1 MVAEATVASEHP
13 ADRRVRNLYHML
25 LYVWGRYDKDLA
37 DSAREVG
44 SEGEIS
50 SLPNLFAHV
59 LSEAV
64 SHQLRR
70 GLYRDYQP
78 KEETGPRIRG
88 QLQVGPSVGRML
100 FRQGL
105 AQCVFDEF
113 SPDTLHN
120 RIIKTTLLRLLREG
134 GLEEKIGLRVRLLL
148 PRLGEVSELD
158 LRRRHFSEV
167 RLHRNNREYGLLL
180 DICRFIYEEAM
191 PTPHGEHEMT
201 FRAFSGDWFKRKGRL
216 FQNFVSR
223 FYELRAAD
231 AGWEV
236 QTSGTTFQHPLKP
249 ATPSEGAYLQ
259 RLEADVY
266 VTHRSGRKVLIECKF
281 YGKPFASKP
290 KRRTE
295 KDDEL
300 SDEDV
305 GAEPEAPG
313 RKISNE
319 HLLQLGAYMDGLT
332 RKEGA
337 KGVEGLL
344 LYVQPDEQPLSADF
358 VREGVKGVSQPLRV
372 RCLDLTKPW
381 DQVEADLL
389 GYLGDGL

>member
-1 MVAEATVASEHP
+1 MVAEAPVP
-13 ADRRVRNLYHML
+13 AESSANRRVRNLYHML
-25 LYVWGRYDKDLA
+25 LYVWGKYDKDLA
-37 DSAREVG
+37 ESARQVG
-44 SEGEIS
+44 AEGEIS

-64 SHQLRR
+64 AQQLRR

-78 KEETGPRIRG
+78 KEEIGSRIRG
-88 QLQVGPSVGRML
+88 QLQIGPSVGRML

-134 GLEEKIGLRVRLLL
+134 GLEEAIALRVRMLL
-148 PRLGEVSELD
+148 PRLGEVGELD

-191 PTPHGEHEMT
+191 PTPDGDRSMT
-201 FRAFSGDWFKRKGRL
+201 FRAFAGDWFKRKGRL

-223 FYELRAAD
+223 FYEVRATD
-231 AGWEV
+231 AGWTV
-236 QTSGTTFQHPLKP
+236 KDTGKTFHHPLQP
-249 ATPSEGAYLQ
+249 ASPESGAYLQ
-259 RLEADVY
+259 RLESDVY
-266 VTHRSGRKVLIECKF
+266 LSHLSGRKVLIECKF

-319 HLLQLGAYMDGLT
+319 HLLQLGAYMDGLS
-332 RKEGA
+332 RKMEGPQ
-337 KGVEGLL
+337 GVEGLL
-344 LYVQPDEQPLSADF
+344 LYVQPDEQPLSADY
-358 VREGVKGVSQPLRV
+358 VREGVKGAPQPLRV

-381 DQVEADLL
+381 DEIEADLL
-389 GYLGDGL
+389 AYLR

>member
-1 MVAEATVASEHP
+1 MVAEAPVP
-13 ADRRVRNLYHML
+13 AESPANRRVRNLYHML
-25 LYVWGRYDKDLA
+25 LYVWGKYDKDLA
-37 DSAREVG
+37 ESARQVG
-44 SEGEIS
+44 AEGEIS

-64 SHQLRR
+64 AQQLRR

-78 KEETGPRIRG
+78 KEEIGSRIRG

-134 GLEEKIGLRVRLLL
+134 GLEEAIALRVRMLL
-148 PRLGEVSELD
+148 PRLGEVGELD

-191 PTPHGEHEMT
+191 PTPDGDRSMT
-201 FRAFSGDWFKRKGRL
+201 FRAFAGDWFKRKGRL

-223 FYELRAAD
+223 FYEVRATD
-231 AGWEV
+231 AGWTV
-236 QTSGTTFQHPLKP
+236 KDTGKTFHHPLQP
-249 ATPSEGAYLQ
+249 ASPESGAYLQ
-259 RLEADVY
+259 RLESDVY
-266 VTHRSGRKVLIECKF
+266 LSHLSGRKVLIECKF

-319 HLLQLGAYMDGLT
+319 HLLQLGAYMDGLS
-332 RKEGA
+332 RKMEGPQ
-337 KGVEGLL
+337 GVEGLL
-344 LYVQPDEQPLSADF
+344 LYVQPDEQPLSADY
-358 VREGVKGVSQPLRV
+358 VREGVKGAPQPLRV

-381 DQVEADLL
+381 DEIEADLL
-389 GYLGDGL
+389 AYLR

>member
-1 MVAEATVASEHP
+1 MVAEAKVAPEHP

-37 DSAREVG
+37 EKARDVG

-59 LSEAV
+59 LAEAV
-64 SHQLRR
+64 SQQLRR

-78 KEETGPRIRG
+78 KEEVGPRIRG

-134 GLEEKIGLRVRLLL
+134 GLDADIALRVRMLL
-148 PRLGEVSELD
+148 PRLHEVSELD
-158 LRRRHFSEV
+158 LRARHFSEV

-180 DICRFIYEEAM
+180 DICRFVYEEAM
-191 PTPHGEHEMT
+191 PTPQGDQAMT
-201 FRAFSGDWFKRKGRL
+201 FRAFAGDWFKRKGRL
-216 FQNFVSR
+216 FQTFVSR
-223 FYELRAAD
+223 FFELRAGD
-231 AGWEV
+231 VGWQV
-236 QTSGTTFQHPLKP
+236 QKSPTFQHPLQA
-249 ATPSEGAYLQ
+249 ATLAEGGYLQ
-259 RLEADVY
+259 RLETDVY

-305 GAEPEAPG
+305 GAEPAAPG

-332 RKEGA
+332 RKEGP

-344 LYVQPDEQPLSADF
+344 LYVQPDEHPLRADF
-358 VREGVKGVSQPLRV
+358 EREGVAGAKQPLRV

-381 DQVEADLL
+381 DEVEADLL
-389 GYLGDGL
+389 GYLG

>member
-1 MVAEATVASEHP
+1 MVAEAPVTDRDP
-13 ADRRVRNLYHML
+13 AHQRVRNLYHML
-25 LYVWGRYDKDLA
+25 LYVWGKYDKDLA
-37 DSAREVG
+37 ESARQVG
-44 SEGEIS
+44 SEGDIS

-64 SHQLRR
+64 ARQLRR

-78 KEETGPRIRG
+78 KEEVGPRIRG

-134 GLEEKIGLRVRLLL
+134 DLEEKIALRVRMLL

-167 RLHRNNREYGLLL
+167 RLHRNNREYGLIL

-191 PTPHGEHEMT
+191 PTPYGNQTMQ
-201 FRAFSGDWFKRKGRL
+201 FRAFVGDWFKRKGRL
-216 FQNFVSR
+216 FQTFVSR
-223 FYELRAAD
+223 FYALRAVA
-231 AGWEV
+231 AGWTV
-236 QTSGTTFQHPLKP
+236 QSSPTFQHALQA
-249 ATPSEGAYLQ
+249 ATPAEGAYLQ
-259 RLEADVY
+259 RLETDVF
-266 VTHRSGRKVLIECKF
+266 VTHRNGRKVLIECKF

-300 SDEDV
+300 TDEEV
-305 GAEPEAPG
+305 GVEPAPPG
-313 RKISNE
+313 RKLSNE

-332 RKEGA
+332 RKEGSA
-337 KGVEGLL
+337 GVEGLL
-344 LYVQPDEQPLSADF
+344 LYVQPDNQPLSADY
-358 VREGVKGVSQPLRV
+358 VRAGVGGAPQPFRV

-381 DQVEADLL
+381 DEVEADLL
-389 GYLGDGL
+389 AYLG

>member
-1 MVAEATVASEHP
+1 
-13 ADRRVRNLYHML
+13 ML
-25 LYVWGRYDKDLA
+25 LYVWGQYDRDLA
-37 DSAREVG
+37 DNARAVG
-44 SEGEIS
+44 SEGELS

-59 LSEAV
+59 LSAAV
-64 SHQLRR
+64 TQQLRR

-105 AQCVFDEF
+105 AQWVFDEF

-134 GLEEKIGLRVRLLL
+134 GLDEEIALRVRRLL

-158 LRRRHFSEV
+158 LCRRHFSEV

-191 PTPHGEHEMT
+191 PTPHGDQAMT
-201 FRAFSGDWFKRKGRL
+201 FRAFAGDWFKRKGRL

-223 FYELRAAD
+223 FYEVRAGSD
-231 AGWEV
+231 WTFL
-236 QTSGTTFQHPLKP
+236 TSPTFQHAFKTVVP
-249 ATPSEGAYLQ
+249 AAGAYLP
-259 RLEADVY
+259 RLETDVY

-290 KRRTE
+290 KRRAE

-300 SDEDV
+300 TDEEV
-305 GAEPEAPG
+305 GAKPEAPG

-332 RKEGA
+332 RQEGPQ
-337 KGVEGLL
+337 GVEGLL
-344 LYVQPDEQPLSADF
+344 LYVQPDDQPLSVDYI
-358 VREGVKGVSQPLRV
+358 REGLAGANQPLRV

-381 DQVEADLL
+381 NQVEADLL
-389 GYLGDGL
+389 AYLG

>member
-1 MVAEATVASEHP
+1 MVAEATVSSERQ

-37 DSAREVG
+37 EKARDVG

-59 LSEAV
+59 LAEAV
-64 SHQLRR
+64 SQQLRR

-78 KEETGPRIRG
+78 KEEVGPRIRG

-134 GLEEKIGLRVRLLL
+134 GLDADIALRVRMLL
-148 PRLGEVSELD
+148 PRLHEVSELD
-158 LRRRHFSEV
+158 LRARHFSEV

-180 DICRFIYEEAM
+180 DICRFVYEEAM
-191 PTPHGEHEMT
+191 PTPHGDQAMT
-201 FRAFSGDWFKRKGRL
+201 FRAFAGDWFKRKGRL
-216 FQNFVSR
+216 FQTFVSR
-223 FYELRAAD
+223 FFELRAGD
-231 AGWEV
+231 AGWQV
-236 QTSGTTFQHPLKP
+236 QKSPTFQHPLQAASP
-249 ATPSEGAYLQ
+249 AEGGYLQ
-259 RLEADVY
+259 RLETDVY

-305 GAEPEAPG
+305 GAEPAAPG

-332 RKEGA
+332 RKEGP

-344 LYVQPDEQPLSADF
+344 LYVQPDEHPLRADF
-358 VREGVKGVSQPLRV
+358 VREGVKGAEQPLRV

-381 DQVEADLL
+381 EEVEADLL
-389 GYLGDGL
+389 GTLG

>member
-1 MVAEATVASEHP
+1 MVAEAPVASERP

-37 DSAREVG
+37 EKARDVG

-64 SHQLRR
+64 SQQLRR

-78 KEETGPRIRG
+78 KEEVGPRIRG

-134 GLEEKIGLRVRLLL
+134 GLDADIALRVRMLL
-148 PRLGEVSELD
+148 PRLHEVSELD
-158 LRRRHFSEV
+158 LRARHFSEV

-180 DICRFIYEEAM
+180 DICRFVYEEAM
-191 PTPHGEHEMT
+191 PTPHGDQAMT
-201 FRAFSGDWFKRKGRL
+201 FRAFAGDWFKRKGRL
-216 FQNFVSR
+216 FQTFVSR
-223 FYELRAAD
+223 FFELRAVD
-231 AGWEV
+231 AGWQV
-236 QTSGTTFQHPLKP
+236 QKSPTFQHPLQA
-249 ATPSEGAYLQ
+249 ATPAEGGYLQ
-259 RLEADVY
+259 RLETDVY

-305 GAEPEAPG
+305 GAEPAAPG

-332 RKEGA
+332 RKEGS

-344 LYVQPDEQPLSADF
+344 LYVQPGEHPLRADF
-358 VREGVKGVSQPLRV
+358 VREGVKGAEQPLRV

-381 DQVEADLL
+381 DEVEADLL
-389 GYLGDGL
+389 CTLG

>member
-13 ADRRVRNLYHML
+13 ANRRVRNLYHML
-25 LYVWGRYDKDLA
+25 LYVWGKYDKDLA

-64 SHQLRR
+64 SQQLRR
-70 GLYRDYQP
+70 GLSRDYQP
-78 KEETGPRIRG
+78 KEEVGPRIRG

-134 GLEEKIGLRVRLLL
+134 GLEPAIALRVRMLL
-148 PRLGEVSELD
+148 PRLHEVGELD
-158 LRRRHFSEV
+158 LRARHFSEV

-180 DICRFIYEEAM
+180 DICRFVYEEAM
-191 PTPHGEHEMT
+191 PTPHGDEAMT
-201 FRAFSGDWFKRKGRL
+201 FRAFAGDWFKRKGRL
-216 FQNFVSR
+216 FQTFVSR
-223 FYELRAAD
+223 FYEVRAGTD
-231 AGWEV
+231 WEV
-236 QTSGTTFQHPLKP
+236 LTSPTFQHPLQA
-249 ATPSEGAYLQ
+249 ATPSEGGYLQ
-259 RLEADVY
+259 RLETDVY

-305 GAEPEAPG
+305 GAEPEAPA

-332 RKEGA
+332 REEGPA
-337 KGVEGLL
+337 GVEGLL
-344 LYVQPDEQPLSADF
+344 LYVQPDDQPLSADF
-358 VREGVKGVSQPLRV
+358 VREGVKGAKQPLRV

-389 GYLGDGL
+389 SYLGT

>member
-1 MVAEATVASEHP
+1 MVAEAKVAPEHP

-37 DSAREVG
+37 EKARDVG

-59 LSEAV
+59 LAEAV
-64 SHQLRR
+64 SQQLRR

-78 KEETGPRIRG
+78 KEEVGPRIRG

-134 GLEEKIGLRVRLLL
+134 GLDADIALRVRMLL
-148 PRLGEVSELD
+148 PRLHEVSELD
-158 LRRRHFSEV
+158 LRARHFSEV

-180 DICRFIYEEAM
+180 DICRFVYEEAM
-191 PTPHGEHEMT
+191 PTPQGDQAMT
-201 FRAFSGDWFKRKGRL
+201 FRAFAGDWFKRKGRL
-216 FQNFVSR
+216 FQTFVSR
-223 FYELRAAD
+223 FFELRAGD
-231 AGWEV
+231 VGWQV
-236 QTSGTTFQHPLKP
+236 QKSPTFQHPLQA
-249 ATPSEGAYLQ
+249 ATLAEGGYLQ
-259 RLEADVY
+259 RLETDVY

-305 GAEPEAPG
+305 GAEPAAPG

-332 RKEGA
+332 RKEGP

-344 LYVQPDEQPLSADF
+344 LYVQPDEHPLRADF
-358 VREGVKGVSQPLRV
+358 EREGVAGAKQPLRV

-381 DQVEADLL
+381 EEVEADLL
-389 GYLGDGL
+389 SYLG

>member
-1 MVAEATVASEHP
+1 MVAEAPVPTESP
-13 ADRRVRNLYHML
+13 ANRRVRNLYHML

-134 GLEEKIGLRVRLLL
+134 GLEEAIALRVRMLL
-148 PRLGEVSELD
+148 PRLGEVGELD

-191 PTPHGEHEMT
+191 PTPEGDRSMT
-201 FRAFSGDWFKRKGRL
+201 FRAFAGDWFKRKGRL

-223 FYELRAAD
+223 FYEVRATD
-231 AGWEV
+231 AGWTV
-236 QTSGTTFQHPLKP
+236 KNTGKTFHHPLQP
-249 ATPSEGAYLQ
+249 ASPESGAYLQ
-259 RLEADVY
+259 RLESDVY
-266 VTHRSGRKVLIECKF
+266 LSHLSGRKVLIECKF

-319 HLLQLGAYMDGLT
+319 HLLQLGAYMDGLS
-332 RKEGA
+332 RKMEGPQ
-337 KGVEGLL
+337 GVEGLL
-344 LYVQPDEQPLSADF
+344 LYVQPDDQPLSADY
-358 VREGVKGVSQPLRV
+358 VREGVKGAPQPLRV

-381 DQVEADLL
+381 DAIEADLL
-389 GYLGDGL
+389 AYLR

>member
-1 MVAEATVASEHP
+1 MVAEATVASEHQ
-13 ADRRVRNLYHML
+13 ANRRVRNLYHML
-25 LYVWGRYDKDLA
+25 LYVWGRYDNDLA
-37 DSAREVG
+37 EKAREVG

-59 LSEAV
+59 LAEAV
-64 SHQLRR
+64 SQQLRR

-78 KEETGPRIRG
+78 KGEVGPRIRG

-134 GLEEKIGLRVRLLL
+134 GLEANIALRVRMLL
-148 PRLGEVSELD
+148 PRLHEVGELD
-158 LRRRHFSEV
+158 LRSRHFSEV

-191 PTPHGEHEMT
+191 PTPDGEQAMT
-201 FRAFSGDWFKRKGRL
+201 FRAFAGDWFKRKGRL
-216 FQNFVSR
+216 FQTFVSR
-223 FYELRAAD
+223 FYELRAVD
-231 AGWEV
+231 SGWQV
-236 QTSGTTFQHPLKP
+236 QQSPTFQHPLQA
-249 ATPSEGAYLQ
+249 ATPAEGGYLQ
-259 RLEADVY
+259 RLETDVY

-305 GAEPEAPG
+305 GAETEAPG

-332 RKEGA
+332 REEGA

-344 LYVQPDEQPLSADF
+344 LYVQPDDQPLSADF
-358 VREGVKGVSQPLRV
+358 VREGVAGAKQPLRV

-389 GYLGDGL
+389 SYLG

>member
-1 MVAEATVASEHP
+1 MVAEAPVSSERQ

-37 DSAREVG
+37 EKARDVG

-59 LSEAV
+59 LAEAV
-64 SHQLRR
+64 SQQLRR

-78 KEETGPRIRG
+78 KEEVGPRIRG

-134 GLEEKIGLRVRLLL
+134 GLEAGIALRVRMLL
-148 PRLGEVSELD
+148 PRLHEVSELD
-158 LRRRHFSEV
+158 LRARHFSEV

-180 DICRFIYEEAM
+180 DICRFVYEEAM
-191 PTPHGEHEMT
+191 PTPQGEQVMS
-201 FRAFSGDWFKRKGRL
+201 FRAFAGDWFKRKGRL
-216 FQNFVSR
+216 FQTFVSR
-223 FYELRAAD
+223 FFELRAVD
-231 AGWEV
+231 AGWQV
-236 QTSGTTFQHPLKP
+236 QKSPTFQHPLQA
-249 ATPSEGAYLQ
+249 ATPAEGGYLQ
-259 RLEADVY
+259 RLETDVY

-305 GAEPEAPG
+305 GAEPAAPG

-319 HLLQLGAYMDGLT
+319 HLLQLGAYMDGLS
-332 RKEGA
+332 RKKEGP

-344 LYVQPDEQPLSADF
+344 LYVQPDDQPLSADF
-358 VREGVKGVSQPLRV
+358 IREGVAGPKQPLRV

-381 DQVEADLL
+381 DEVEADLL
-389 GYLGDGL
+389 GTLG

>member
-1 MVAEATVASEHP
+1 MVAEASVTAEHP
-13 ADRRVRNLYHML
+13 ANRRVRNLYHML
-25 LYVWGRYDKDLA
+25 LYVWGKYDKDLA

-44 SEGEIS
+44 TEGDIS

-59 LSEAV
+59 LAAAV
-64 SHQLRR
+64 SQQLRR

-78 KEETGPRIRG
+78 KEEVGPRIRG

-134 GLEEKIGLRVRLLL
+134 GLEEKIALRVRLLL

-191 PTPHGEHEMT
+191 PTPHGEHDMT
-201 FRAFSGDWFKRKGRL
+201 FRAFAGDWFKRKGRL

-236 QTSGTTFQHPLKP
+236 QKSGTTFQHPLKA
-249 ATPSEGAYLQ
+249 ATPAEGAYVQ

-266 VTHRSGRKVLIECKF
+266 VKHPSGRKVLIECKF

-295 KDDEL
+295 TDDEL
-300 SDEDV
+300 SDEDF

-319 HLLQLGAYMDGLT
+319 HLLQLGAYMDGLS
-332 RKEGA
+332 RKKEGPQ
-337 KGVEGLL
+337 GVEGLL
-344 LYVQPDEQPLSADF
+344 LYVQPDDQPLSADF
-358 VREGVKGVSQPLRV
+358 VREGVKGSPQPLRV

-381 DQVEADLL
+381 DEVEADLL
-389 GYLGDGL
+389 SYLG

>member
-1 MVAEATVASEHP
+1 MVAEATVASECP
-13 ADRRVRNLYHML
+13 ADRRVRNLYHLL

-134 GLEEKIGLRVRLLL
+134 GLEEKIALRVRLLL
-148 PRLGEVSELD
+148 PRLGEVGELD

-231 AGWEV
+231 VGWEV
-236 QTSGTTFQHPLKP
+236 QKSGTTFQHPLKP

-389 GYLGDGL
+389 GYLG

>member
-1 MVAEATVASEHP
+1 
-13 ADRRVRNLYHML
+13 VRQPPKHARAFTLIEL
-25 LYVWGRYDKDLA
+25 LVVL
-37 DSAREVG
+37 V
-44 SEGEIS
+44 ILC
-50 SLPNLFAHV
+50 SLIGIAV
-59 LSEAV
+59 LSVGIAGPGRELHNEAERLGGLIGVLAEEAV
-64 SHQLRR
+64 
-70 GLYRDYQP
+70 
-78 KEETGPRIRG
+78 
-88 QLQVGPSVGRML
+88 
-100 FRQGL
+100 
-105 AQCVFDEF
+105 
-113 SPDTLHN
+113 
-120 RIIKTTLLRLLREG
+120 
-134 GLEEKIGLRVRLLL
+134 
-148 PRLGEVSELD
+148 LD
-158 LRRRHFSEV
+158 
-167 RLHRNNREYGLLL
+167 NREYGLLL

-191 PTPHGEHEMT
+191 PTPHGEHDMT
-201 FRAFSGDWFKRKGRL
+201 FRAFAGDWFKRKGRL

-236 QTSGTTFQHPLKP
+236 QKSGTTFQHPMKP
-249 ATPSEGAYLQ
+249 ATPTEGAYLQ

-266 VTHRSGRKVLIECKF
+266 VKHLSGRKVLIECKF

-295 KDDEL
+295 SDDEL
-300 SDEDV
+300 SDEDF

-319 HLLQLGAYMDGLT
+319 HLLQLGAYMDGLS
-332 RKEGA
+332 RKKEGPQ
-337 KGVEGLL
+337 GVEGLL

-389 GYLGDGL
+389 GYLG

>member
-1 MVAEATVASEHP
+1 MVAEAKVAPEHP

-37 DSAREVG
+37 EKARDVG

-64 SHQLRR
+64 SQQLRR

-78 KEETGPRIRG
+78 KEEVGPRIRG

-134 GLEEKIGLRVRLLL
+134 GLEAGIALRVRMLL
-148 PRLGEVSELD
+148 PRLHEVSELD
-158 LRRRHFSEV
+158 LRARHFSEV

-191 PTPHGEHEMT
+191 PTPHGDQAMT
-201 FRAFSGDWFKRKGRL
+201 FRAFAGDWFKRKGRL
-216 FQNFVSR
+216 FQTFVSR
-223 FYELRAAD
+223 FFELRAGD
-231 AGWEV
+231 AGWQV
-236 QTSGTTFQHPLKP
+236 QKSPTFQHPLQA
-249 ATPSEGAYLQ
+249 ATPAEGGYLQ
-259 RLEADVY
+259 RLETDVY

-305 GAEPEAPG
+305 GAEPEVPG

-332 RKEGA
+332 RKEGP

-344 LYVQPDEQPLSADF
+344 LYVQPDEHPLRADF
-358 VREGVKGVSQPLRV
+358 VRAGVAGAKQSLRV

-381 DQVEADLL
+381 EEVEADLL
-389 GYLGDGL
+389 GTLG

>member
-1 MVAEATVASEHP
+1 MVAEAKVAPEHP

-37 DSAREVG
+37 EKARDVG

-64 SHQLRR
+64 SQQLRR

-78 KEETGPRIRG
+78 KEEVGPRIRG

-134 GLEEKIGLRVRLLL
+134 GLDADIALRVRVLL
-148 PRLGEVSELD
+148 PRLHEVSELD
-158 LRRRHFSEV
+158 LRARHFSEV

-180 DICRFIYEEAM
+180 DICRFVYEEAM
-191 PTPHGEHEMT
+191 PTPQGDQAMT
-201 FRAFSGDWFKRKGRL
+201 FRAFAGDWFKRKGRL
-216 FQNFVSR
+216 FQTFVSR
-223 FYELRAAD
+223 FFELRAGD
-231 AGWEV
+231 VGWQV
-236 QTSGTTFQHPLKP
+236 QKSPTFQHPLQA
-249 ATPSEGAYLQ
+249 ATLAEGGYLQ
-259 RLEADVY
+259 RLETDVY

-305 GAEPEAPG
+305 GAEPAAPG

-332 RKEGA
+332 RKEGP

-344 LYVQPDEQPLSADF
+344 LYVQPDEHPLRADF
-358 VREGVKGVSQPLRV
+358 EREGVAGAKQPLRV

-381 DQVEADLL
+381 EEVEADLL
-389 GYLGDGL
+389 SYLG

>member
-1 MVAEATVASEHP
+1 
-13 ADRRVRNLYHML
+13 ML

-37 DSAREVG
+37 EKARDVG

-59 LSEAV
+59 LAEAV
-64 SHQLRR
+64 SQQLRR

-78 KEETGPRIRG
+78 KEEVGPRIRG

-134 GLEEKIGLRVRLLL
+134 GLDADIALRVRMLL
-148 PRLGEVSELD
+148 PRLHEVSELD
-158 LRRRHFSEV
+158 LRARHFSEV

-180 DICRFIYEEAM
+180 DICRFVYEEAM
-191 PTPHGEHEMT
+191 PTPHGDQAMT
-201 FRAFSGDWFKRKGRL
+201 FRAFAGDWFKRKGRL
-216 FQNFVSR
+216 FQTFVSR
-223 FYELRAAD
+223 FFELRAGD
-231 AGWEV
+231 AGWQV
-236 QTSGTTFQHPLKP
+236 QKSPTFQHPLRA
-249 ATPSEGAYLQ
+249 ATPAEGGYLQ
-259 RLEADVY
+259 RLETDVY

-295 KDDEL
+295 TDDEL

-305 GAEPEAPG
+305 GAEPVAPG

-319 HLLQLGAYMDGLT
+319 HLLQLGAYMDGLS
-332 RKEGA
+332 RKKEGP

-344 LYVQPDEQPLSADF
+344 LYVQPDDHPLRADF
-358 VREGVKGVSQPLRV
+358 EREGVAGAKQSLRV

-381 DQVEADLL
+381 DEVEADLL
-389 GYLGDGL
+389 GALG

>member
-1 MVAEATVASEHP
+1 
-13 ADRRVRNLYHML
+13 ML

-37 DSAREVG
+37 EKVRDVG

-64 SHQLRR
+64 AQQLRR

-78 KEETGPRIRG
+78 KEEVGPRIRG
-88 QLQVGPSVGRML
+88 QLQVGSSVGRML

-134 GLEEKIGLRVRLLL
+134 GLHPDIALRVRMLL
-148 PRLGEVSELD
+148 PRLHEVGELEL
-158 LRRRHFSEV
+158 RARHFSEV

-191 PTPHGEHEMT
+191 PTPDGEHAMT
-201 FRAFSGDWFKRKGRL
+201 FRAFAGDWFKRKGRL
-216 FQNFVSR
+216 FQTFVSR
-223 FYELRAAD
+223 FFELRAAKD
-231 AGWEV
+231 GWEV
-236 QTSGTTFQHPLKP
+236 PKSPTFHHPLQSAKP
-249 ATPSEGAYLQ
+249 AEGAYLQ
-259 RLEADVY
+259 RLETDVY
-266 VTHRSGRKVLIECKF
+266 VTHPSGRKVLIECKF

-295 KDDEL
+295 GDDEL

-305 GAEPEAPG
+305 GAEPEPPG

-332 RKEGA
+332 RKEGPE
-337 KGVEGLL
+337 GVEGLL
-344 LYVQPDEQPLSADF
+344 LYVQPDEQPLRADF
-358 VREGVKGVSQPLRV
+358 VREGVQGVKQSLRV

-389 GYLGDGL
+389 SYLG

>member
-1 MVAEATVASEHP
+1 MVAEATVSSERP

-37 DSAREVG
+37 EKARDVG

-64 SHQLRR
+64 SQQLRR

-78 KEETGPRIRG
+78 KEEVGPRIRG

-134 GLEEKIGLRVRLLL
+134 GLDADIALRVRMLL
-148 PRLGEVSELD
+148 PRLHEVSELD
-158 LRRRHFSEV
+158 LRARHFSEV

-180 DICRFIYEEAM
+180 DICRFVYEEAM
-191 PTPHGEHEMT
+191 PTPHGDQAMT
-201 FRAFSGDWFKRKGRL
+201 FRAFAGDWFKRKGRL
-216 FQNFVSR
+216 FQTFVSR
-223 FYELRAAD
+223 FFELRAAD
-231 AGWEV
+231 AGWQV
-236 QTSGTTFQHPLKP
+236 QKSPTFQHPLQA
-249 ATPSEGAYLQ
+249 ATPAEGGYLQ
-259 RLEADVY
+259 RLETDVY
-266 VTHRSGRKVLIECKF
+266 VTHCSGRKVLIECKF

-305 GAEPEAPG
+305 GAEPAAPG

-332 RKEGA
+332 RKEGP

-344 LYVQPDEQPLSADF
+344 LYVQPDEHPLRADF
-358 VREGVKGVSQPLRV
+358 VREGVAGAKQSLRV

-381 DQVEADLL
+381 EEVEADLL
-389 GYLGDGL
+389 GTLG

>member
-1 MVAEATVASEHP
+1 MVAEATVASEPP
-13 ADRRVRNLYHML
+13 ANRRVRNLYHML
-25 LYVWGRYDKDLA
+25 LYVWGKYDKDLA

-59 LSEAV
+59 LAEAV
-64 SHQLRR
+64 SQQLRR

-78 KEETGPRIRG
+78 KEEVGPRIRG

-134 GLEEKIGLRVRLLL
+134 GLEEQIALRVRMLL

-158 LRRRHFSEV
+158 LRSRHFSEV

-191 PTPHGEHEMT
+191 PTPQGDQVMS
-201 FRAFSGDWFKRKGRL
+201 FRAFAGDWFKRKGKL
-216 FQNFVSR
+216 FQVFVSR
-223 FYELRAAD
+223 FYELRGGSTWSVRD
-231 AGWEV
+231 KK
-236 QTSGTTFQHPLKP
+236 THFTHPLAAKD
-249 ATPSEGAYLQ
+249 SKSGDEQFLQ
-259 RLEADVY
+259 QLETDVMLQ
-266 VTHRSGRKVLIECKF
+266 HISGRKIIVECKF
-281 YGKPFASKP
+281 YGQPFVAKSNQW
-290 KRRTE
+290 RE
-295 KDDEL
+295 KEEGG
-300 SDEDV
+300 SE
-305 GAEPEAPG
+305 EAIKAG
-313 RKISNE
+313 NKSEVKKLSNE

-332 RKEGA
+332 RKEGP

-344 LYVQPDEQPLSADF
+344 LYVQPDDQPLSADF
-358 VREGVKGVSQPLRV
+358 VREGVKGSPQPLRV

-381 DQVEADLL
+381 GEVEADLL
-389 GYLGDGL
+389 GYLG

>member
-1 MVAEATVASEHP
+1 MVAEATVASDPP
-13 ADRRVRNLYHML
+13 ANRRVRNLYHML
-25 LYVWGRYDKDLA
+25 LYVWGKYDKDLA

-44 SEGEIS
+44 TEGEVS

-64 SHQLRR
+64 SQQLRR

-78 KEETGPRIRG
+78 KEEVGPRIRG

-134 GLEEKIGLRVRLLL
+134 GLDADIALRVRMLL
-148 PRLGEVSELD
+148 PRLHEVSELD
-158 LRRRHFSEV
+158 LRARHFSEV

-180 DICRFIYEEAM
+180 DICRFVYEEAM
-191 PTPHGEHEMT
+191 PTPQGDQAMT
-201 FRAFSGDWFKRKGRL
+201 FRAFAGDWFKRKGRL

-223 FYELRAAD
+223 FYELRGGSAWSVRTHDKYFTHAI
-231 AGWEV
+231 
-236 QTSGTTFQHPLKP
+236 TTLDPKSNHAQLLP
-249 ATPSEGAYLQ
+249 Q
-259 RLEADVY
+259 LETDVLLE
-266 VTHRSGRKVLIECKF
+266 HEAGRKLIIECKF
-281 YGKPFASKP
+281 YGQPFGAKANQWRD
-290 KRRTE
+290 KEEGEMEDTR
-295 KDDEL
+295 DEAGHPDVRKL
-300 SDEDV
+300 SN
-305 GAEPEAPG
+305 A
-313 RKISNE
+313 

-332 RKEGA
+332 RKDGP

-344 LYVQPDEQPLSADF
+344 LYVQPDDQPLSADF
-358 VREGVKGVSQPLRV
+358 VREGVKGAKQPLRV

-389 GYLGDGL
+389 SYLGT

>member
-1 MVAEATVASEHP
+1 MVAEATVASERP

-37 DSAREVG
+37 DSTREVG

-134 GLEEKIGLRVRLLL
+134 GLDAGIALRVRLLL

-191 PTPHGEHEMT
+191 PTPHGKHEMT
-201 FRAFSGDWFKRKGRL
+201 FRAFAGDWFKRKGRL

-236 QTSGTTFQHPLKP
+236 QTSGTTFHHPLKP
-249 ATPSEGAYLQ
+249 ATPAEGAYLQ

-305 GAEPEAPG
+305 GAEPEGPG

-337 KGVEGLL
+337 QGVEGLL
-344 LYVQPDEQPLSADF
+344 LYVQPDDQPLSADF
-358 VREGVKGVSQPLRV
+358 VREGVKGSPQPLRV

-389 GYLGDGL
+389 GYLG

>member
-1 MVAEATVASEHP
+1 MVAEAKVAPEHP

-25 LYVWGRYDKDLA
+25 LYVWGRYEKDLA
-37 DSAREVG
+37 EKARDVG

-59 LSEAV
+59 LAEAV
-64 SHQLRR
+64 SQQLRR

-78 KEETGPRIRG
+78 KEEVGPRIRG

-134 GLEEKIGLRVRLLL
+134 GLDADIALRVRMLL
-148 PRLGEVSELD
+148 PRLHEVSELD
-158 LRRRHFSEV
+158 LRARHFSEV

-180 DICRFIYEEAM
+180 DICRFVYEEAM
-191 PTPHGEHEMT
+191 PTPQGDQAMT
-201 FRAFSGDWFKRKGRL
+201 FRAFAGDWFKRKGRL
-216 FQNFVSR
+216 FQTFVSR
-223 FYELRAAD
+223 FFELRAGD
-231 AGWEV
+231 VGWQV
-236 QTSGTTFQHPLKP
+236 QKSPTFQHPLQA
-249 ATPSEGAYLQ
+249 ATLAEGGYLQ
-259 RLEADVY
+259 RLETDVY

-305 GAEPEAPG
+305 GAEPAAPG

-332 RKEGA
+332 RKEGP

-344 LYVQPDEQPLSADF
+344 LYVQPDEHPLRADF
-358 VREGVKGVSQPLRV
+358 EREGVAGAKQPLRV

-381 DQVEADLL
+381 DEVEADLL
-389 GYLGDGL
+389 GYLG

>member
-1 MVAEATVASEHP
+1 MVAEATVASERP

-78 KEETGPRIRG
+78 KEESGPRIRG

-191 PTPHGEHEMT
+191 PTPHGEHDMT
-201 FRAFSGDWFKRKGRL
+201 FRAFAGDWFKRKGRL

-236 QTSGTTFQHPLKP
+236 QKSGTTFQHPMKP
-249 ATPSEGAYLQ
+249 ATPTEGAYLQ

-266 VTHRSGRKVLIECKF
+266 VKHLSGRKVLIECKF

-295 KDDEL
+295 SDDEL
-300 SDEDV
+300 SDEDF

-319 HLLQLGAYMDGLT
+319 HLLQLGAYMDGLS
-332 RKEGA
+332 RKKEGPQ
-337 KGVEGLL
+337 GVEGLL

-389 GYLGDGL
+389 GYLG

>member
-1 MVAEATVASEHP
+1 MVAEATVASEHR

-78 KEETGPRIRG
+78 KEEMGPRIRG

-201 FRAFSGDWFKRKGRL
+201 FRAFAGDWFKRKGRL

-249 ATPSEGAYLQ
+249 ATPAEGAYLQ

-295 KDDEL
+295 TDDEL

-305 GAEPEAPG
+305 GTEPEAPG

-337 KGVEGLL
+337 QGVEGLL

-389 GYLGDGL
+389 GYLG

>member
-1 MVAEATVASEHP
+1 MVAEDPVATESP
-13 ADRRVRNLYHML
+13 ANRRVRNLYHML
-25 LYVWGRYDKDLA
+25 LYVWGKYDKDLA
-37 DSAREVG
+37 ESARQVG
-44 SEGEIS
+44 AEGEIS

-64 SHQLRR
+64 AQQLRR

-78 KEETGPRIRG
+78 KEEIGSRIRG
-88 QLQVGPSVGRML
+88 QLQIGPSVGRML

-134 GLEEKIGLRVRLLL
+134 GLEEAIALRVRMLL
-148 PRLGEVSELD
+148 PRLGEVGELD

-191 PTPHGEHEMT
+191 PTPDGDRSMT
-201 FRAFSGDWFKRKGRL
+201 FRAFAGDWFKRKGRL

-223 FYELRAAD
+223 FYEVRATD
-231 AGWEV
+231 AGWTV
-236 QTSGTTFQHPLKP
+236 KDTGKTFHHPLQP
-249 ATPSEGAYLQ
+249 ASPESGAYLQ
-259 RLEADVY
+259 RLESDVY
-266 VTHRSGRKVLIECKF
+266 LSHLSGRKVLIECKF

-319 HLLQLGAYMDGLT
+319 HLLQLGAYMDGLS
-332 RKEGA
+332 RKMEGPQ
-337 KGVEGLL
+337 GVEGLL
-344 LYVQPDEQPLSADF
+344 LYVQPDEQPLSADY
-358 VREGVKGVSQPLRV
+358 VREGVKGAPQPLRV

-381 DQVEADLL
+381 DEIEADLL
-389 GYLGDGL
+389 AYLR

>member
-1 MVAEATVASEHP
+1 MVAEAPVSSERQ

-37 DSAREVG
+37 EKARDVG

-59 LSEAV
+59 LAEAV
-64 SHQLRR
+64 SQQLRR

-78 KEETGPRIRG
+78 KEEVGPRIRG

-134 GLEEKIGLRVRLLL
+134 GLDADIALRVRMLL
-148 PRLGEVSELD
+148 PRLVEVSELD
-158 LRRRHFSEV
+158 LRARHFSEV

-180 DICRFIYEEAM
+180 DICRFVYEEAM
-191 PTPHGEHEMT
+191 PTPHGDQAMT
-201 FRAFSGDWFKRKGRL
+201 FRAFAGDWFKRKGRL
-216 FQNFVSR
+216 FQTFVSR
-223 FYELRAAD
+223 FFELRAVD
-231 AGWEV
+231 AGWQV
-236 QTSGTTFQHPLKP
+236 QKSPTFQHPLQATTP
-249 ATPSEGAYLQ
+249 AEGGYLQ
-259 RLEADVY
+259 RLETDVY
-266 VTHRSGRKVLIECKF
+266 VTHRSGRKILIECKF

-305 GAEPEAPG
+305 GAEPAAPG

-332 RKEGA
+332 RKEGS

-344 LYVQPDEQPLSADF
+344 LYVQPDDQPLSADF
-358 VREGVKGVSQPLRV
+358 VREGVAGAKQPLRV

-381 DQVEADLL
+381 DEVEADLL
-389 GYLGDGL
+389 SYLG

>member
-1 MVAEATVASEHP
+1 MVAEVPVASEHP
-13 ADRRVRNLYHML
+13 ANRRVRNLYHIL

-37 DSAREVG
+37 AHAREVG
-44 SEGEIS
+44 SEGDIS

-64 SHQLRR
+64 SQQLRR

-78 KEETGPRIRG
+78 KEDTGPRIRG
-88 QLQVGPSVGRML
+88 QLQVGPSIGRML
-100 FRQGL
+100 FQQGL

-134 GLEEKIGLRVRLLL
+134 GLEEAIALRVRLLL
-148 PRLGEVSELD
+148 PRLGEVSELE

-167 RLHRNNREYGLLL
+167 CLHRNNREYGLLL

-191 PTPHGEHEMT
+191 PTPHADQPMT
-201 FRAFSGDWFKRKGRL
+201 FRAFAGDWFKRKGRL
-216 FQNFVSR
+216 FQKFVSR
-223 FYELRAAD
+223 FYELRATD

-236 QTSGTTFQHPLKP
+236 LKSPTFQHPVKA
-249 ATPSEGAYLQ
+249 ATPAEGAYLQ
-259 RLEADVY
+259 RLETDVY
-266 VTHRSGRKVLIECKF
+266 VKHRSGRKILIECKF
-281 YGKPFASKP
+281 YAKPFASKP

-300 SDEDV
+300 PDEDV
-305 GAEPEAPG
+305 GDEPEAPG

-332 RKEGA
+332 RKEGPHE
-337 KGVEGLL
+337 VEGLL
-344 LYVQPDEQPLSADF
+344 LYVQPDDQPLSADF
-358 VREGVKGVSQPLRV
+358 VREGVKGASQSLRV

-381 DQVEADLL
+381 DQIEADLL
-389 GYLGDGL
+389 GYLG

>member
-1 MVAEATVASEHP
+1 MVAEATVSSERQ

-37 DSAREVG
+37 EKARDVG

-59 LSEAV
+59 LAEAV
-64 SHQLRR
+64 SQQLRR

-78 KEETGPRIRG
+78 KEEVGPRIRG

-134 GLEEKIGLRVRLLL
+134 GLEEQIALRVRMLL

-158 LRRRHFSEV
+158 LRARHFSEV

-180 DICRFIYEEAM
+180 DICRFVYEEAM
-191 PTPHGEHEMT
+191 PTPHGDQAMT
-201 FRAFSGDWFKRKGRL
+201 FRAFAGDWFKRKGRL
-216 FQNFVSR
+216 FQTFVSR
-223 FYELRAAD
+223 FFELRAGD
-231 AGWEV
+231 AGWQV
-236 QTSGTTFQHPLKP
+236 QKSPTFKHPLQA
-249 ATPSEGAYLQ
+249 ATPDEGGYLQ
-259 RLEADVY
+259 RLETDVY

-305 GAEPEAPG
+305 GAEPAAPG

-332 RKEGA
+332 RKEGP

-344 LYVQPDEQPLSADF
+344 LYVQPDEHPLRADF
-358 VREGVKGVSQPLRV
+358 VREGVAGAKQPLRV

-381 DQVEADLL
+381 EEVETDLL
-389 GYLGDGL
+389 GTLG

>member
-1 MVAEATVASEHP
+1 MVAEAKVAPEHP

-25 LYVWGRYDKDLA
+25 LYVWGKYDKDLA
-37 DSAREVG
+37 DSARVVG

-59 LSEAV
+59 LAEAV
-64 SHQLRR
+64 SQQLRR

-78 KEETGPRIRG
+78 KEEVGPRIRG

-134 GLEEKIGLRVRLLL
+134 GLDADIALRVRMLL
-148 PRLGEVSELD
+148 PRLHEVSELD
-158 LRRRHFSEV
+158 LRARHFSEV
-167 RLHRNNREYGLLL
+167 RLHRNNREYSLLL
-180 DICRFIYEEAM
+180 DICRFVFEEAM
-191 PTPHGEHEMT
+191 PTPHGDQAMT
-201 FRAFSGDWFKRKGRL
+201 FRAFAGDWFKRKGKL
-216 FQNFVSR
+216 FQVFVSR
-223 FYELRAAD
+223 FYELRGGSPWSVRD
-231 AGWEV
+231 KK
-236 QTSGTTFQHPLKP
+236 THFTHPLAAKD
-249 ATPSEGAYLQ
+249 SKSGDEQFLQ
-259 RLEADVY
+259 QLETDVMLQH
-266 VTHRSGRKVLIECKF
+266 VSGRKIIVECKF
-281 YGKPFASKP
+281 YGQPFVAKSNQW
-290 KRRTE
+290 RE
-295 KDDEL
+295 KE
-300 SDEDV
+300 E
-305 GAEPEAPG
+305 GEPEGAIKAG
-313 RKISNE
+313 NKSEVRKLSNE

-332 RKEGA
+332 REEGA

-344 LYVQPDEQPLSADF
+344 LYVQPDDQPLSTDF
-358 VREGVKGVSQPLRV
+358 VREGVAGAKQSLRV

-389 GYLGDGL
+389 SYLG

>member
-1 MVAEATVASEHP
+1 MVAQAKVAPEHP

-25 LYVWGRYDKDLA
+25 LYVWGKYDKDLA

-44 SEGEIS
+44 TEGEIS

-64 SHQLRR
+64 SQQLRR

-78 KEETGPRIRG
+78 KEEVGPRIRG

-134 GLEEKIGLRVRLLL
+134 GLEEQIALRVRMLL
-148 PRLGEVSELD
+148 PRLSEVSELD
-158 LRRRHFSEV
+158 LRSRHFSEV

-191 PTPHGEHEMT
+191 PTPQGDQVMS
-201 FRAFSGDWFKRKGRL
+201 FRAFAGDWFKRKGRL

-223 FYELRAAD
+223 FYELRAAKD
-231 AGWEV
+231 GWEV
-236 QTSGTTFQHPLKP
+236 QDKGTTFQHALRSEQP
-249 ATPSEGAYLQ
+249 AEDSLLQ

-266 VTHRSGRKVLIECKF
+266 VKHPSGRKVLIECKF

-295 KDDEL
+295 TDDEL

-319 HLLQLGAYMDGLT
+319 HLLQLGAYMDGLS
-332 RKEGA
+332 RKKEGP

-344 LYVQPDEQPLSADF
+344 LYVQPDDQPLSADF
-358 VREGVKGVSQPLRV
+358 VREGVAGAKQSLRV

-381 DQVEADLL
+381 DEVEADLL
-389 GYLGDGL
+389 GYLG

>member
-1 MVAEATVASEHP
+1 
-13 ADRRVRNLYHML
+13 ML

-134 GLEEKIGLRVRLLL
+134 GLDAGIALRVRLLL

-201 FRAFSGDWFKRKGRL
+201 FRAFAGDWFKRKGRL

-223 FYELRAAD
+223 FYELRAVE

-236 QTSGTTFQHPLKP
+236 QKSGTTFQHPLKA
-249 ATPSEGAYLQ
+249 ATLAEGAYLQ
-259 RLEADVY
+259 RLETDVF

-344 LYVQPDEQPLSADF
+344 LYVQPDDQPLSADF
-358 VREGVKGVSQPLRV
+358 VREGVKGSPQPLRV

-381 DQVEADLL
+381 NQVEADLL
-389 GYLGDGL
+389 GYLG